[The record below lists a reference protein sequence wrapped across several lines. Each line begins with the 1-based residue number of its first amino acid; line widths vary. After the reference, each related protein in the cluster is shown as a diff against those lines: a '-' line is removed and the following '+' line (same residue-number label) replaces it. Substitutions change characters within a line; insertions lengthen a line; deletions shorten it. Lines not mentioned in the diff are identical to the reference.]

1 MIIKNSVD
9 EVKKRESAL
18 RFINDFISNNENKN
32 KNTNKAKNQNSNLF
46 DLTGLAGGFLANS
59 EDLALLETYVGSAI
73 FESELEELA
82 KEHLGGEKVLALNR
96 TSSGLLASILALVNE
111 GDHVVHFLA
120 EFPSHPSIP
129 RSLKLINNTSYSEF
143 DNIGECSG
151 ADIPDNTSLIIIT
164 GSTMDHKVLSEKDFE
179 KIVSLRNEKEIA
191 TGKKIPILVDD
202 ASGARLR
209 VAVYNQKR
217 AIDYGANL
225 VVTSTDKLM
234 QGPRGGLMAGD
245 TDLINLVKSKAHQ
258 FGLEAQ
264 APTIMAIV
272 NALKVYNSKAI
283 IDGIEKKDNL
293 AKLLSKNFNN
303 FEKTPTGLMINEK
316 GLKKEIESRIC
327 NNSNNNNNDVLDI
340 KCDPDISDSDYCF
353 LFSMI
358 LLKKEGI
365 ITIPAVSMPG
375 ASNTIRFD
383 LASKDALNL
392 DLDTLNTKIISAF
405 NKLIA
410 IYGNRKEIEEILF
423 N

>member
-1 MIIKNSVD
+1 
-9 EVKKRESAL
+9 
-18 RFINDFISNNENKN
+18 
-32 KNTNKAKNQNSNLF
+32 
-46 DLTGLAGGFLANS
+46 
-59 EDLALLETYVGSAI
+59 
-73 FESELEELA
+73 LA

-96 TSSGLLASILALVNE
+96 TSSGLLASILALVSE

-143 DNIGECSG
+143 NNIGECSG
-151 ADIPDNTSLIIIT
+151 VDIPDNTSLIIIT
-164 GSTMDHKVLSEKDFE
+164 GSTMDHKVLNEKDFE
-179 KIVSLRNEKEIA
+179 KIVYLRNEKELA

-209 VAVYNQKR
+209 IAVYNQKR

-225 VVTSTDKLM
+225 AITSTDKLM

-245 TDLINLVKSKAHQ
+245 GDLINLVKSKAHQ

-283 IDGIEKKDNL
+283 LDGIEKKDNL

-303 FEKTPTGLMINEK
+303 FEKTPTGIMINET
-316 GLKKEIESRIC
+316 GLKAEINSKINKETVS
-327 NNSNNNNNDVLDI
+327 NSSNS
-340 KCDPDISDSDYCF
+340 DISDSDYCF

-383 LASKDALNL
+383 LASKDALKL
-392 DLDTLNTKIISAF
+392 DLNILNNKIISGF
-405 NKLIA
+405 RELMSL
-410 IYGNRKEIEEILF
+410 YGNRKKIEEILF

>member
-1 MIIKNSVD
+1 MFIKDSVN

-18 RFINDFISNNENKN
+18 KFINDFISNNKKENSGFGN
-32 KNTNKAKNQNSNLF
+32 ENIQLY

-59 EDLALLETYVGSAI
+59 EDLSLLETYVGPAV
-73 FESELEELA
+73 FENRLEPLA

-96 TSSGLLASILALVNE
+96 TSSGLLASILALVSG

-120 EFPSHPSIP
+120 ELPSHPSIP

-143 DNIGECSG
+143 DNIDKFCDEGICN
-151 ADIPDNTSLIIIT
+151 NTSLIIVT

-179 KIVSLRNEKEIA
+179 KIVHLRNEKEFA

-209 VAVYNQKR
+209 IAVYNQKR

-225 VVTSTDKLM
+225 AITSTDKLM

-245 TDLINLVKSKAHQ
+245 GDLINIVKSKAHQ

-283 IDGIEKKDNL
+283 LEGIEKKDNL
-293 AKLLSKNFNN
+293 AKLLSKNFDN
-303 FEKTPTGLMINEK
+303 FEKTPTGIMINEN
-316 GLKKEIESRIC
+316 GLKAEINSKINKEIVS
-327 NNSNNNNNDVLDI
+327 NSSNS
-340 KCDPDISDSDYCF
+340 DISDSDYCF

-365 ITIPAVSMPG
+365 ITIPSVSMPG
-375 ASNTIRFD
+375 VSNTIRFD

-392 DLDTLNTKIISAF
+392 DLNTLNNKIIRAF
-405 NKLIA
+405 DELLLL
-410 IYGNRKEIEEILF
+410 YGNNNEIKRILF
-423 N
+423 DNFK

>member
-1 MIIKNSVD
+1 MIIENSGD

-18 RFINDFISNNENKN
+18 RFINDFITNN
-32 KNTNKAKNQNSNLF
+32 NSQLY
-46 DLTGLAGGFLANS
+46 DLTGLAGGFLANN

-73 FESELEELA
+73 FESELEVLG

-143 DNIGECSG
+143 DNIGEFSVL
-151 ADIPDNTSLIIIT
+151 DIPDNTSIIIIT
-164 GSTMDHKVLSEKDFE
+164 GSTMDHKVLSETDFE

-245 TDLINLVKSKAHQ
+245 IDLINLVKSKAHQ

-327 NNSNNNNNDVLDI
+327 NNRNSDNNNNNVLNI
-340 KCDPDISDSDYCF
+340 KCDSDISDSDYCF

-383 LASKDALNL
+383 LASKDALHL
-392 DLDTLNTKIISAF
+392 DLNTLNTKIISAF

-410 IYGNRKEIEEILF
+410 FYGNRKEIEEILF